1 MPGRPLLVA
10 LIGLAA
16 SCAGRPDAGSG
27 EAVLHHDP
35 GPLAAPPS
43 SASARASAPRTGR
56 FAIDDA
62 PLSALPIEILPI
74 PGGEAVLFVSQFADE
89 RPAWA
94 RRLDGATGALGPVI
108 ALADQHILGAFDWPG
123 GRTTV
128 ATTRGAELCL
138 ATYVGAIAEPQ
149 ERTCAAVAPIAVVP
163 VASRLALLEV
173 TAMDVPAAHASA
185 HPAAA
190 PARPSR
196 PAREKPP
203 PSPARTKRGAAATKK
218 ASKKA
223 PVAAAHH
230 APPRTPVEVHLRWAT
245 ASAIDPEAAPTGL
258 HFDQPL
264 GGMGLVDAR
273 ARGPGIDLVWYET
286 STKKTRSALGSA
298 RLMAGSLRAD
308 GTLDFKSRVA
318 VIEGDLEYGA
328 IRDHHGVRLAGLA
341 NASIY
346 VGLDAKGQCEATR
359 ILPALARITAYP
371 AVCAVDP
378 DRLLAPPGDIGA
390 LETLLAAGPRRAFGQ
405 PPRDPGLVAWAG
417 ERGYFLH
424 DGALQSASRSD
435 GVARDEPP
443 PLAGH
448 RSRIAW
454 GSIAPDGEGLA
465 VIGNQLVHL
474 DAQGRV
480 DRAPAPSREADLRAS
495 IVHAPEDS
503 ADRRRAARIGAS
515 WWVARGDVI
524 RLLPEPLCP
533 PALRGKASIDAGV
546 LVGGAD
552 RGLLLAIDGAALQ
565 LTTVDAAGA
574 TVPVGL
580 PSSVSP
586 VRVGFDACERA
597 GGGALVAGVSAADPT
612 KVLAFAVDL
621 DGHTSA
627 PVTVSLP
634 ITAGDLAVRMI
645 PLPGGGALLTDRD
658 RRHVV
663 WLDATAH
670 PVADAPY
677 PLAEGAALCLD
688 GRPAR
693 KVVPAPTPGSFVA
706 IPDLAAGDACV
717 LGDPVWTPGGELRWF
732 GSAVR
737 GLDSIPEA
745 GIIPIAGVCAAVA
758 QAPSSPVLPD
768 PTCRPAPAPPC
779 PSDMVSIA
787 GRYCIDRFESALVDA
802 ATGNTLSPDYP
813 TTPGLL
819 DFALGE
825 WATARSRTG
834 TVQARAFPLPFL
846 APERLGKKIEARAEN
861 RLGARPS
868 GYVTGVVAAS
878 ACAAAGKRLCIL
890 DEFVT
895 ACRGEDDTL
904 FPYGDTYEDGVC
916 NVFREEHPAAIL
928 HSNASMGHLDPR
940 LNRVDSKGKPLF
952 QRTGESPACRSR
964 WGNDAAYDL
973 TGNLDEWVAEGTGAF
988 AGGFYSRSTRAGCD
1002 ALVTAHPFSYL
1013 DYSTGVRCCRDAAPA
1028 AAP

>member
-1 MPGRPLLVA
+1 MPVRPSRAAPLLA
-10 LIGLAA
+10 LIELAA

-27 EAVLHHDP
+27 EAALHP
-35 GPLAAPPS
+35 GPHAVATAA
-43 SASARASAPRTGR
+43 AAIVADAPRAGR
-56 FAIDDA
+56 YAIDDA
-62 PLSALPIEILPI
+62 PESALPIEILAI
-74 PGGEAVLFVSQFADE
+74 PGGESILFVSQFADE

-94 RRLDGATGALGPVI
+94 RRLDGTSCALGPPI
-108 ALADQHILGAFDWPG
+108 SLAGQHILGAFDLPD
-123 GRTTV
+123 GRTTI

-138 ATYVGAIAEPQ
+138 ATYTGAVAEPQ
-149 ERTCAAVAPIAVVP
+149 ERACAAVAPIAIVP

-173 TAMDVPAAHASA
+173 TAIDLPASRS
-185 HPAAA
+185 
-190 PARPSR
+190 PARPAATPARPAR
-196 PAREKPP
+196 PAREKAPP
-203 PSPARTKRGAAATKK
+203 APPRTKRGAASTKKPTKK
-218 ASKKA
+218 A
-223 PVAAAHH
+223 PIAASHRPPPH
-230 APPRTPVEVHLRWAT
+230 ATVEVRLRWAT
-245 ASAIDPEAAPTGL
+245 ASAIEPEATPTGL
-258 HFDQPL
+258 HFEQPL

-273 ARGPGIDLVWYET
+273 ARTSGIDLFWYET
-286 STKKTRSALGSA
+286 SAKKTRAALGSA
-298 RLMAGSLRAD
+298 RLMAAALRAD
-308 GTLDFKSRVA
+308 GSLDFKSRVA
-318 VIEGDLEYGA
+318 VIEGDLEFGA
-328 IRDHHGVRLAGLA
+328 IKDHHGVRLAGLA
-341 NASIY
+341 DASLY
-346 VGLDAKGQCEATR
+346 VGLDGKGQCEATR
-359 ILPALARITAYP
+359 VLPTLARLAPSPAL
-371 AVCAVDP
+371 CAVDP
-378 DRLLAPPGDIGA
+378 DHLLAPPADLGPIEA
-390 LETLLAAGPRRAFGQ
+390 LLAGGPRRAFGQ

-417 ERGYFLH
+417 SRGYFLH
-424 DGALQSASRSD
+424 AGALQSASRAD
-435 GVARDEPP
+435 GLARAEPP
-443 PLAGH
+443 PLVGH

-465 VIGNQLVHL
+465 VVGPNLVHL
-474 DAQGRV
+474 DAQGHI
-480 DRAPAPSREADLRAS
+480 DRTPFREGDLRAA
-495 IVHAPEDS
+495 IVHAPEIA

-515 WWVARGDVI
+515 WWIARGDVV
-524 RLLPEPLCP
+524 RLLPEPLSP
-533 PALRGKASIDAGV
+533 PALRGKAPLDAGA

-552 RGLLLAIDGAALQ
+552 RGLLLEIAGAALR
-565 LTTVDAAGA
+565 LTTLDSGGA
-574 TVPVGL
+574 IAPLGL

-597 GGGALVAGVSAADPT
+597 GGGALVAGVSAVDPT

-621 DGHTSA
+621 EGHQSV
-627 PVTVSLP
+627 PVTVPLP
-634 ITAGDLAVRMI
+634 ITPGDLAVRMT

-663 WLDATAH
+663 WLDSSAH

-693 KVVPAPTPGSFVA
+693 LVVPAPTPGVFVA
-706 IPDLAAGDACV
+706 IPDLAPGDACV
-717 LGDPVWTPGGELRWF
+717 LGDPVWTPDSELRWF

-745 GIIPIAGVCAAVA
+745 GIVAIAGACAAIPVP
-758 QAPSSPVLPD
+758 PSSPVQPD

-787 GRYCIDRFESALVDA
+787 GRYCIDRFESTLVDA

-813 TTPGLL
+813 TTPNLL

-846 APERLGKKIEARAEN
+846 SPERLGKKIEPRAEN

-868 GYVTGVVAAS
+868 GYVTGVVAES

-928 HSNASMGHLDPR
+928 HSNASIGHLDPR

-952 QRTGESPACRSR
+952 QRTGQSLACRSR

-973 TGNLDEWVAEGTGAF
+973 AGNLDEWVAEGTGAF